1 MTHHGAFL
9 QAILEEPADDAVRL
23 IYADWLDENGDGDR
37 AEFIRAQVELANLPE
52 SHPRRPALQ
61 QLEQRLLGR
70 QRDAWLG
77 PLRSLAYVWKF
88 VRGFPEEATL
98 DAPSFL
104 EHAPLLFA
112 SAPLRLVRL
121 LKAGSLID
129 AVAGCSYLG
138 RIEAL
143 HLTDNGIGNSG
154 VLWLAQSRHLARLT
168 SLRLGRNQVGDSGV
182 QALALSPYL
191 TRLTALNLSCNH
203 ISSAG
208 AATLAGS
215 PNLARLRLLHLGDNQ
230 IGPGGVEAL
239 LASLH
244 LLRLTALDLANS
256 SRFGGNTIGPKQGK
270 ALRQRFGTA
279 AVF

>member
-1 MTHHGAFL
+1 MTDAGAFL
-9 QAILEEPADDAVRL
+9 QAIVEEPADDAVRL
-23 IYADWLDENGDGDR
+23 IFADWLDEHGDGDR
-37 AEFIRAQVELANLPE
+37 ADFIRAQIELADLPE

-70 QRDAWLG
+70 HRDTWLG
-77 PLRSLAYVWKF
+77 PLRSLAYAWKF

-98 DAPSFL
+98 DARSFL
-104 EHAPLLFA
+104 EQTPLLFG

-129 AVAGCSYLG
+129 AVAGCSYLS
-138 RIEAL
+138 RVQAL
-143 HLTDNGIGNSG
+143 HLTDNGIGNNG
-154 VLWLAQSRHLARLT
+154 VLWLAQSPHLARLT
-168 SLRLGRNQVGDSGV
+168 ALRLGRNQVGDSGV
-182 QALALSPYL
+182 QALARSPYL

-208 AATLAGS
+208 VAALAGA
-215 PNLARLRLLHLGDNQ
+215 PNLAGLRLLHLGDNQ

-239 LASLH
+239 LASPH
-244 LLRLTALDLANS
+244 LRQLTSLDLANS
-256 SRFGGNTIGPKQGK
+256 SRFGGNTLGPRQEK